1 MSTLNEL
8 AKECHSN
15 ARDKGF
21 YDNAPKYD
29 PMDRSFD
36 STNYRMTHFSLI
48 AEEAMEGQTAARKGT
63 LEEPC
68 GKVVLGPTIGYD
80 VEMSNV
86 AEELADIII
95 RALDSSVYFGVDI
108 EKAVQLKMLYN
119 SKRPKMHGKLR

>member
-8 AKECHSN
+8 ASACHTN
-15 ARDKGF
+15 ACNKGF
-21 YDNAPKYD
+21 YDNAPSYD
-29 PMDRSFD
+29 PMDRSFAA
-36 STNYRMTHFSLI
+36 TNYRMTHFSLI

-63 LEEPC
+63 LDEPC
-68 GKVVLGPTIGYD
+68 GKKVFDPVVGYE
-80 VEMSNV
+80 VELTN
-86 AEELADIII
+86 AEEELADIII